1 MNKQIYIINS
11 EREREKIQNLSTD
24 YQSGESQI
32 MIYFP
37 IVFINPKFYDKN
49 KIKNI
54 KSNLSFKRVLHVIQ
68 NFGKKHK
75 SVIASSWLMNMHWP
89 LHI

>member
-11 EREREKIQNLSTD
+11 EREREKIQNLSTY

-49 KIKNI
+49 K
-54 KSNLSFKRVLHVIQ
+54 
-68 NFGKKHK
+68 KHK
-75 SVIASSWLMNMHWP
+75 IEFKL
-89 LHI
+89 